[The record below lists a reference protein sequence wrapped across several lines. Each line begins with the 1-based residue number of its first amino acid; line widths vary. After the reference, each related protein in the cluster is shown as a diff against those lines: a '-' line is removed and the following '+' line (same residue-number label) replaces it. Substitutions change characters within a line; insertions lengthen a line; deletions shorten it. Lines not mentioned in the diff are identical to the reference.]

1 MADKLRGINPNRG
14 FDDLVQ
20 EGEPQGKRD
29 PKSGSEADETI
40 AEYSKVKLRFQE
52 LRAMI
57 IDGTKRT
64 A

>member
-1 MADKLRGINPNRG
+1 MLLCRKANHKADG
-14 FDDLVQ
+14 
-20 EGEPQGKRD
+20 D

-40 AEYSKVKLRFQE
+40 AEYSKVRLRSQE